1 MSKIVICLIIFA
13 ITLIGFAFSGKR
25 LSITAVAM
33 AGMTLMVLTG
43 CLSTAKA
50 LSCFSNTNVILMCAM
65 FVVSAALN
73 RTQMINKVTAFIC
86 RVARGSF
93 HKILVG
99 YVLLAVIMIS
109 FIPSVM
115 VTITIVVPMAVAVCR
130 ELKVSPSKLI
140 YPIAVAG
147 IGACMVIPSNMV
159 ISGVAQL
166 NGYLEAYG
174 YTQYAVTMKDFIICR
189 LPGAIAV
196 LLMSIFVIPRLAP
209 KHEVNLVETQTSTKK
224 EDVKPL
230 DPMREVIGYGTFIVV
245 LLGLVFS
252 SKIGIPTWL
261 IALTGAMVIAF
272 SGIFTKQ
279 ELYNSMNLGMVLLF
293 VGALGI
299 GSALSETGVAMLIGE
314 QLSAIVLATK
324 NNYLAGLILFL
335 VPFILTQLMANNGV
349 GAIFQPLYVMLA
361 QSLGCN
367 PVGVLMLATT
377 AYMTS
382 FLSPMATP
390 AIPVVMA
397 MGNYT
402 QKDLLKM
409 GIIPAIFV
417 TVCVVFVT
425 MTLYP
430 IF

>member
-1 MSKIVICLIIFA
+1 MSKITVCLIIFL
-13 ITLIGFAFSGKR
+13 ITLVGFALSGKK
-25 LSITAVAM
+25 LSITSVAM
-33 AGMTLMVLTG
+33 GGMTLMVLTG
-43 CLSTAKA
+43 CLAPATA
-50 LSCFSNTNVILMCAM
+50 LGCFSNANVVLMCAM
-65 FVVSAALN
+65 FVVSAGLN
-73 RTQMINKVTAFIC
+73 RTQMINKITAFIC

-93 HKILVG
+93 QKILIG
-99 YVLLAVIMIS
+99 YVLLAVIMVS

-147 IGACMVIPSNMV
+147 IGSCMVIPSNMV
-159 ISGVAQL
+159 IQQVAQL

-174 YTQYAVTMKDFIICR
+174 YNQYAVTMQDFIICR

-196 LLMSIFVIPRLAP
+196 FLMAILVIPRLAP
-209 KHEVNLVETQTSTKK
+209 QHEVNVTETENASSKA
-224 EDVKPL
+224 EVKPL
-230 DPMREVIGYGTFIVV
+230 DPVREVIGYGTFIVV
-245 LLGLVFS
+245 LLGLIFS

-261 IALTGAMVIAF
+261 IALAGAMVIAF
-272 SGIFTKQ
+272 SGILEKQ

-299 GSALSETGVAMLIGE
+299 GSALSETGVADLIG
-314 QLSAIVLATK
+314 QYLSSIVLATK

-349 GAIFQPLYVMLA
+349 AAIFQPLYVMLA
-361 QSLGCN
+361 QSMGVN

-402 QKDLLKM
+402 QKDLLRM
-409 GIIPAIFV
+409 GIVPAIFV
-417 TVCVVFVT
+417 TVSVVLVT